1 MTVRGK
7 LDYYV
12 VECLLGKVL
21 TPSFFRLYI
30 YLELGEDEKTE
41 GKLTK
46 KLFKVSQSD
55 SGSCKIPIRR
65 DVTPDAGGDRKKK
78 PHETE
83 GAPLPE

>member
-1 MTVRGK
+1 M
-7 LDYYV
+7 
-12 VECLLGKVL
+12 ECLLGKVL

-46 KLFKVSQSD
+46 KLFKVSQID